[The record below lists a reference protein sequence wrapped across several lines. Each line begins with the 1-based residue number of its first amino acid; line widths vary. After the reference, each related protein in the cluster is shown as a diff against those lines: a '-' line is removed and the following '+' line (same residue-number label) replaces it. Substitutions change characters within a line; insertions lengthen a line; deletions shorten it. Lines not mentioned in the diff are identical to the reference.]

1 MKGGNMKYL
10 LFIVLLMAAILSAG
24 CIIDSADN
32 QTLYFSPKEIQPMRA
47 AVKHD
52 FRDNQ
57 IIRYPVNLNP
67 MLIRYRHLKLREG
80 YTIEGNVGH
89 TGWGGSI
96 IYPFIVK
103 NSLVENNPNSQFE
116 LPAGSD
122 ENIMA
127 YISGD
132 DTLQSYLEASIFSR
146 DVYAIGAHG
155 SGLIGWPQQVVIDNP
170 EKPKVILNST
180 HAIVVFST
188 EELYCG
194 KYTITQYTDVFVRK
208 DYQYNSIKKIIR
220 REKNLAGVCY

>member
-1 MKGGNMKYL
+1 MKGEIMRYL
-10 LFIVLLMAAILSAG
+10 LLIVLLMAAILSAG

-32 QTLYFSPKEIQPMRA
+32 QTLYFSPHEIQPMRA

-57 IIRYPVNLNP
+57 IIRYPVNLTP
-67 MLIRYRHLKLREG
+67 MLIRYPHLKLREG
-80 YTIEGNVGH
+80 HTILGYVGYEFY
-89 TGWGGSI
+89 GSPI
-96 IYPFIVK
+96 NPFIVK
-103 NSLVENNPNSQFE
+103 NSLVENYPNSQFK

-146 DVYAIGAHG
+146 DVHAIDG
-155 SGLIGWPQQVVIDNP
+155 SGHGRIGWPQQVVIDNP
-170 EKPKVILNST
+170 EKPKVIMNST
-180 HAIVVFST
+180 HATVVFST

-194 KYTITQYTDVFVRK
+194 EYTITQYTDVFVRK
-208 DYQYNSIKKIIR
+208 DYQYNSVEKIIR
-220 REKNLAGVCY
+220 REETMAGICY